1 MMSLRKEAADRG
13 VSLWQVRK
21 ERGEPQHRP
30 GRLCVRLPA
39 LLHEQLRVAAEE
51 RDVSVTWL
59 ITKAVEDLLEH
70 LLPAEEIRWT
80 RNAD

>member
-1 MMSLRKEAADRG
+1 MKSQRKEATERG

-51 RDVSVTWL
+51 RGVSMTWL
-59 ITKAVEDLLEH
+59 ITKAVQELLER
-70 LLPAEEIRWT
+70 LTPVEEIQWT
-80 RNAD
+80 RDAD